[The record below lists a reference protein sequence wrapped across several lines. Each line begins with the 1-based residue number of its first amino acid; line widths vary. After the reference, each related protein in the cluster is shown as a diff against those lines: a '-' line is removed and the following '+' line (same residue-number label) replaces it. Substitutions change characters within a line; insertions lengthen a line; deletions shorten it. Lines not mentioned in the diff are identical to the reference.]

1 MVACAAL
8 AASAIGAALVG
19 GPAAAS
25 AAHKRKLSPPKSVNA
40 YPLLA
45 DTSAALQVEAE
56 QDACNFA
63 QAQAPRGNSLLIL
76 AFRRAHKKG
85 DEYGVGADTRNSP
98 FFSNEVDVRAALE
111 AAGEGYLAC
120 RQPGRTATIV
130 YANSNYEIAESGDNK
145 GPMSQATAQTTGLE
159 QFELASELNDNSPA
173 GVNYGAVGGDIEPGF
188 DPLGASIAVALA
200 EGASS
205 QGFNY
210 YDFGTAGQ
218 CPPLG
223 RCQGNWTLGD
233 VAQVSQANDAQ
244 AIPEIYFPIQAD
256 QWVGVRRAWDQ
267 SPACPGKRGHHR
279 RHHRRFRPQPHCFA
293 FFGAMAQP
301 ASCPG
306 GSDLAPWQ
314 SWTEL
319 KHANPLNI
327 VRKHLF
333 FFNPD
338 CISKRKAGGPA
349 PGGFPASVPKRF
361 PETSSPGIAPDPD
374 PLVSS
379 AVMPRIVNGWSVQ
392 THGQVIQVV
401 AGSARSGGG
410 LLAIA
415 RRRTSPYSQTLD
427 LVPVPGGG
435 PARITGAPSGAKA
448 LAAAGRGV
456 LRVAA
461 EGGVRGELS
470 LNDGSL
476 DLTHGHR

>member
-1 MVACAAL
+1 MLVILACAVL
-8 AASAIGAALVG
+8 GAAAVAG
-19 GPAAAS
+19 AFAEGSAAAS
-25 AAHKRKLSPPKSVNA
+25 GAHKRSLSPPKRVTA

-45 DTSAALQVEAE
+45 TTSADLQVAAE
-56 QDACNFA
+56 QDACDFA
-63 QAQAPRGNSLLIL
+63 QSQSPRGNSLMIL
-76 AFRRAHKKG
+76 AFRRVHKKG
-85 DEYGVGADTRNSP
+85 EEYGVGADTRNSP

-120 RQPGRTATIV
+120 RQPDRTATIV
-130 YANSNYEIAESGDNK
+130 YANSNYEISESGDNK
-145 GPMSQATAQTTGLE
+145 GPMSQATAETAGSE
-159 QFELASELNDNSPA
+159 QFALASELNDSSPA

-188 DPLGASIAVALA
+188 DQLGASIAVALA
-200 EGASS
+200 EGAST

-223 RCQGNWTLGD
+223 QCQGNWTLGD
-233 VAQVSQANDAQ
+233 VAQISQANDSQ
-244 AIPEIYFPIQAD
+244 AIPEIYFPAQAD

-267 SPACPGKRGHHR
+267 SPACPGKRHR
-279 RHHRRFRPQPHCFA
+279 HRHRHFRPQPHCYA

-319 KHANPLNI
+319 KHGNPLNV

-333 FFNPD
+333 YFNPD
-338 CISKRKAGGPA
+338 CLSKRKAAGAAPDRLPA
-349 PGGFPASVPKRF
+349 GIPGRF
-361 PETSSPGIAPDPD
+361 PESTPAAIARDPD

-379 AVMPRIVNGWSVQ
+379 AVMPRILNGWSVQ

-401 AGSARSGGG
+401 AGSSRSGGG

-415 RRRTSPYSQTLD
+415 RQRTDPYSQTLD
-427 LVPVPGGG
+427 LVPVRSSG
-435 PARITGAPSGAKA
+435 PVRITRAPSGRKA
-448 LAAAGRGV
+448 TWRVGRSLLHLGG
-456 LRVAA
+456 
-461 EGGVRGELS
+461 EGAVRGTLS
-470 LNDGSL
+470 LHGLSL
-476 DLTHGHR
+476 SLRR